1 MEILKRIFTYT
12 NSTFY
17 ATVKNALSIFT
28 AESGQKFNVG
38 PLSKVFNASFSHK
51 GCELMCVC
59 VYVCVNRGWSNV
71 CVNRCYY
78 SHFAQ

>member
-59 VYVCVNRGWSNV
+59 VYVCEQGLVKRV
-71 CVNRCYY
+71 CK
-78 SHFAQ
+78 